1 MAMKKG
7 LGKGVGALLGESAL
21 TMQTDGGDGVKLLP
35 LQMVEPNP
43 AQPRKYFDPDELQT
57 LADSIAMH
65 GVIQPLTVRQLPSGF
80 YQIIAGERRWRASRL
95 AGLTEVPVVVIEADD
110 KKAMELA
117 LIENLQRA
125 DLNPIEE
132 ALGYQQL
139 ISEYGLTQEQAA
151 ERVGKSRPA
160 VANALRLLGLSR
172 PVQDLL
178 AEGRISAGHARA
190 LLTIRGESEQYA
202 VALKVVNLQ
211 LSVRQTETM
220 CKNLTKSVK
229 QKPKPAAPAVDYIA
243 ECEKELKHTLGRG
256 VKIVHG
262 KKKGRVELEYYGE
275 DDLQRIYEL
284 LQSLGGKGNIR

>member
-35 LQMVEPNP
+35 LQKVEPNP
-43 AQPRKYFDPDELQT
+43 AQPRKYFDPEELQT

-125 DLNPIEE
+125 DLNPIDILLKSC
-132 ALGYQQL
+132 AQQIADHRHQRL
-139 ISEYGLTQEQAA
+139 KAA
-151 ERVGKSRPA
+151 EPAAADCSVAQTHLLHRKTLADRNGKRV
-160 VANALRLLGLSR
+160 
-172 PVQDLL
+172 
-178 AEGRISAGHARA
+178 H
-190 LLTIRGESEQYA
+190 
-202 VALKVVNLQ
+202 
-211 LSVRQTETM
+211 RQ
-220 CKNLTKSVK
+220 SDRK
-229 QKPKPAAPAVDYIA
+229 QKQFQNSHNFFPQA
-243 ECEKELKHTLGRG
+243 
-256 VKIVHG
+256 
-262 KKKGRVELEYYGE
+262 
-275 DDLQRIYEL
+275 
-284 LQSLGGKGNIR
+284 

>member
-35 LQMVEPNP
+35 LQKVEPNP
-43 AQPRKYFDPDELQT
+43 AQPRKYFDPEELQT

-125 DLNPIEE
+125 DLNPIDILLKSCAQQIADHRHQRLKAAEPYAADRGVAEAE
-132 ALGYQQL
+132 AL
-139 ISEYGLTQEQAA
+139 
-151 ERVGKSRPA
+151 
-160 VANALRLLGLSR
+160 
-172 PVQDLL
+172 
-178 AEGRISAGHARA
+178 
-190 LLTIRGESEQYA
+190 
-202 VALKVVNLQ
+202 
-211 LSVRQTETM
+211 
-220 CKNLTKSVK
+220 
-229 QKPKPAAPAVDYIA
+229 
-243 ECEKELKHTLGRG
+243 
-256 VKIVHG
+256 HG
-262 KKKGRVELEYYGE
+262 KALADRNGKCIHRKPDGQKKQF
-275 DDLQRIYEL
+275 D
-284 LQSLGGKGNIR
+284 KTHNISPKIKIRSRRRAPLRSKPDAHTADRHL